1 MKTVIK
7 SSIATHL
14 FRNLL
19 HIQSFIESKE
29 FVSSIESD
37 LSIIRYKSTGSVRSN
52 ANIN

>member
-14 FRNLL
+14 FKNLL
-19 HIQSFIESKE
+19 HIQSFIELNE
-29 FVSSIESD
+29 LVSSIEID
-37 LSIIRYKSTGSVRSN
+37 LSMMMYKSTGSVRSS